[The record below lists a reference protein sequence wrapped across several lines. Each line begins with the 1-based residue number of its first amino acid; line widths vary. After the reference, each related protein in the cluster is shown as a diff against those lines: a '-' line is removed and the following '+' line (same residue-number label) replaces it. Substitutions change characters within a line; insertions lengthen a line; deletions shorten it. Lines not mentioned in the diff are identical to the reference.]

1 MTAGFIARKP
11 HARLVFNCPP
21 KGRFMGLDAEG
32 RHISFSENVFYTFC
46 DGKIIDVWSVIDKAA
61 VERELRCAPLAA
73 PSDRGI

>member
-1 MTAGFIARKP
+1 
-11 HARLVFNCPP
+11 
-21 KGRFMGLDAEG
+21 MGLDAEG

-61 VERELRCAPLAA
+61 VERELRCEPLAA